1 MVVLGGGV
9 MARRN
14 RFGVWVVY
22 WGMSK
27 AVVDPGELR
36 RFALEL
42 RRFND
47 FLQQQGTV
55 INARMSELGRSWR
68 DQEHLKFAEEFDITM
83 KQLMRFTTGAPP

>member
-1 MVVLGGGV
+1 MGGI
-9 MARRN
+9 N
-14 RFGVWVVY
+14 

-42 RRFND
+42 KRFND

-55 INARMSELGRSWR
+55 INARMSELGQSWR

-83 KQLMRFTTGAPP
+83 KQLMRFTTAAEKHIPFCLLYTSPSPRD